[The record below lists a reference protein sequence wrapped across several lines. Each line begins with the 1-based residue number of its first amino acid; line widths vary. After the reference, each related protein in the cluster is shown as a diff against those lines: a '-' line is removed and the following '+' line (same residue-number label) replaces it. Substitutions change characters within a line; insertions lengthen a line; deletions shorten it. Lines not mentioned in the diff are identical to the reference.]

1 MLYLYI
7 SRKNGVTTVIK
18 YLVSLFKSDTKR
30 PSAGPLH
37 LYQQNQFELQKII
50 NTPFPRGQA
59 TGYVFFVQDQQTGN
73 FQIGRTTQIDKRN
86 NKFSVNLPFKNEL
99 IYLVKSG
106 NHHQMEAAFHDY
118 FTNKRVQGEWY
129 TLSSEDLTWLRT
141 GNYSRYIEDTIND
154 KGIIKEAIDSRRV
167 PLTPKQ
173 EEYAKSLIHKLEHYE
188 LVSQDIELS
197 KKDLDRLIMY
207 FKFKNKGTLV
217 NMVKEGILKEKSSL
231 RM

>member
-18 YLVSLFKSDTKR
+18 YLVSLFKNGNTT
-30 PSAGPLH
+30 PSTGSHH
-37 LYQQNQFELQKII
+37 LYQQNPSELQKII
-50 NTPFPRGQA
+50 HNQFPRGQA
-59 TGYVFFVQDQQTGN
+59 TGYVWFVQDQQTGH
-73 FQIGRTTQIDKRN
+73 FQIGKTTQIDKRMN
-86 NKFSVNLPFKNEL
+86 GFTVNLSFKNEL

-106 NHHQMEAAFHDY
+106 NHHQTEAAFHDY

-141 GNYSRYIEDTIND
+141 GNYSKFIEDTINN

-173 EEYAKSLIHKLEHYE
+173 EEYAKSLIHKLEHFE
-188 LVSQDIELS
+188 LVSNDIELS

-207 FKFKNKGTLV
+207 FKFKNKGTIV
-217 NMVKEGILKEKSSL
+217 NMVKEGILKEKSY
-231 RM
+231 MK

>member
-7 SRKNGVTTVIK
+7 SRKNGVTIVIK
-18 YLVSLFKSDTKR
+18 YLKSLFKSGTTT
-30 PSAGPLH
+30 PSTGSLH
-37 LYQQNQFELQKII
+37 IYQQNQAELQKII

-59 TGYVFFVQDQQTGN
+59 TGYVFFAQNQQSGN
-73 FQIGRTTQIDKRN
+73 FQIGKTTHIDKRMN
-86 NKFSVNLPFKNEL
+86 GFTVNLSFKNEL

-106 NHHQMEAAFHDY
+106 NHHQTEAALHDY

-141 GNYSRYIEDTIND
+141 GNYSRFIEDTIND

-188 LVSQDIELS
+188 MASDEIELS

-207 FKFKNKGTLV
+207 FKFKNKGTIV
-217 NMVKEGILKEKSSL
+217 NMVKEGILKEKIY
-231 RM
+231 MK